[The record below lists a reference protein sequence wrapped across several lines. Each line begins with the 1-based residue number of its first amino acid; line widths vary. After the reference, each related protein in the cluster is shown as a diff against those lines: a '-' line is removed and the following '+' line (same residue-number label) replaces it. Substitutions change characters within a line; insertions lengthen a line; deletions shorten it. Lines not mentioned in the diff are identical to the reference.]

1 LDRLNIANILMKKE
15 RRFDMINVFFLSLL
29 IFVASF
35 VATLAGFGSSTII
48 IPILSL
54 FLPLPIVLFF
64 TAIIHFIVSLWRFL
78 LSNKTVNWPLVFYFG
93 LTGSVT
99 SFIAGLFV
107 TVRPEFIVH
116 VLGAFLIWYA
126 FYIIINP
133 QFKIKM
139 NPLVVVTGGAISG
152 FLAGVIG
159 IRGAIKTSFLA
170 AFHLPARVHIATI
183 AVIALMVDISRLT
196 AYWIGGVRLSSHLLL
211 ILLFMI
217 PVAFAGVNVAYYF
230 VDRISQRHF
239 RKIVGAFL
247 LIVGIKF
254 LIWGTR

>member
-1 LDRLNIANILMKKE
+1 
-15 RRFDMINVFFLSLL
+15 MINVIYLSIL

-78 LSNKTVNWPLVFYFG
+78 LSSKTVNWFLVFYFG
-93 LTGSVT
+93 LTGAVT

-107 TVRPEFIVH
+107 AVRPEFIVRI
-116 VLGAFLIWYA
+116 LGAFLIWYS
-126 FYIIINP
+126 FYIFINP
-133 QFKIKM
+133 QFKIKV
-139 NPLVVVTGGAISG
+139 NYFLAIIGGAVSG
-152 FLAGVIG
+152 FLAGIIG
-159 IRGAIKTSFLA
+159 MRGAIKASFIS
-170 AFHLPARVHIATI
+170 AFNLPARVYIATI

-196 AYWIGGVRLSSHLLL
+196 AYWIGGVRLSGYLLYV
-211 ILLFMI
+211 LLFMI

-230 VDRISQRHF
+230 IDKISQRHF

-247 LIVGIKF
+247 FIVGVKF
-254 LIWGTR
+254 LIWGTKL